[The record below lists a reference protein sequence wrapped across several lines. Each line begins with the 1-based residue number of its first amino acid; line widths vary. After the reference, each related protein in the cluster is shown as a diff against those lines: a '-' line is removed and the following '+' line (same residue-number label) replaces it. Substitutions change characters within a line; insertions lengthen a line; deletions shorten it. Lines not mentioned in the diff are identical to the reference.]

1 MLFLLT
7 YGETAVK
14 SIKFVSRLL
23 LAAAGCIAAA
33 GCTCVSFNPAGGEE
47 NGISLSGAK
56 QYQIVNAETLT
67 LSPISRK
74 EPLCALE
81 FNMLNRA
88 LGNPSGS
95 DFGKYWSQAA
105 PEIDHGRSY
114 QKVLTSD
121 TDAFKILCRVT
132 APNIFS
138 STPGAIPIQV
148 KSVIVIREAEI
159 SPWWM
164 TGYLLTLSMSPMRES
179 SLGTAVVAVLDGSG
193 NTIGSKVIVFR
204 RSYWISGFLPTAM
217 MCGGKY
223 SSTSV
228 DPDNQNGGEKALLN
242 QIMARAVTDI
252 LNINS
257 VKTPAASPE
266 WINIRTAVIESIIAG
281 NEPGAITLLED
292 TYKKGIGGRECENI
306 LDLID

>member
-14 SIKFVSRLL
+14 NLKFVSKLL
-23 LAAAGCIAAA
+23 LAAGGCIAAA

-47 NGISLSGAK
+47 NGISLSGTK

-88 LGNPSGS
+88 LSNPSGN

-121 TDAFKILCRVT
+121 TDAFKVLCRVT
-132 APNIFS
+132 APNIFN
-138 STPGAIPIQV
+138 STDGAIPIQV
-148 KSVIVIREAEI
+148 KSVIVIREEEI

-164 TGYLLTLSMSPMRES
+164 TGYLLTLSMSPMR
-179 SLGTAVVAVLDGSG
+179 VVTQCLNSG
-193 NTIGSKVIVFR
+193 EASRKR
-204 RSYWISGFLPTAM
+204 
-217 MCGGKY
+217 
-223 SSTSV
+223 
-228 DPDNQNGGEKALLN
+228 
-242 QIMARAVTDI
+242 
-252 LNINS
+252 
-257 VKTPAASPE
+257 VK
-266 WINIRTAVIESIIAG
+266 
-281 NEPGAITLLED
+281 
-292 TYKKGIGGRECENI
+292 
-306 LDLID
+306 